1 MQTPQPVVISL
12 YQAHKKLYPKSVHG
26 LFARWRWAAVWFTQL
41 LYYGL
46 VWMPWGDRPAVL
58 FDLGARKFHI
68 FGLVLYPQDFIY
80 LTVLLVISA
89 YALFFFTA
97 IAGRLWCGYAC
108 PQTVYTEMFLWIEQK
123 IEGDRSA
130 RIRLD
135 QSPWTPHKAR
145 AKLGKHALWLALAL
159 WTGITFVGYFV
170 PIRDL
175 LLEILTLEID
185 GWSAFWVLF
194 YSFATWGNAGFMREQ
209 VCKYMCPYARFQS
222 VMFDKD
228 TLVVTYDPQRG
239 EPRGARRKSERCA
252 PAPAT
257 AATAATGATGAT
269 AATAATPAIPATP
282 ATAALQPAERRGD
295 CIDCG
300 VCVHVCPTG
309 IDIRK
314 GLQYECIGCAACID
328 GCNEVMDK
336 VGLPRGL
343 IRYSTENAIEGRVAD
358 KDIPVRMFRPRI
370 IVYGVTLVAIS
381 AALLVALNLRT
392 PFKADILRDRGSLAR
407 ELAGGVIENSYRIQL
422 INAAEH
428 PVSYTL
434 RASGLEA
441 IEVFPAEIRVDAAS
455 TRLVAIAIH
464 APGDKVPAGSSKI
477 LLEITAADPSGT
489 VFEKTTFYGPR
500 RAP

>member
-1 MQTPQPVVISL
+1 MHSPQPVVINL
-12 YQAHKKLYPKSVHG
+12 YQAQKKLYPKAVHG
-26 LFARWRWAAVWFTQL
+26 VFARWRWAAVWLTQL

-46 VWMPWGDRPAVL
+46 VWLPWGDRPAVL
-58 FDLGARKFHI
+58 FDLGARKFYI

-80 LTVLLVISA
+80 LTALLVISA
-89 YALFFFTA
+89 YGLFFFTA

-108 PQTVYTEMFLWIEQK
+108 PQTVYTEIFLWIEQK
-123 IEGDRSA
+123 IEGERSA

-135 QSPWTPHKAR
+135 QSPWSLHKAR
-145 AKLGKHALWLALAL
+145 VKLTKHALWLALAL
-159 WTGITFVGYFV
+159 WTGISFVGYFV

-175 LLEILTLEID
+175 LREILSFEID

-228 TLVVTYDPQRG
+228 TLVVTYDPERG
-239 EPRGARRKSERCA
+239 EPRGARRKSELHTNSTLA
-252 PAPAT
+252 
-257 AATAATGATGAT
+257 
-269 AATAATPAIPATP
+269 
-282 ATAALQPAERRGD
+282 QPPQERRGD

-300 VCVHVCPTG
+300 VCVQVCPTG

-328 GCNEVMDK
+328 GCDDVMDK
-336 VGLPRGL
+336 VGFPRGL
-343 IRYSTENAIEGRVAD
+343 IRYSTENAIEGKVAE
-358 KDIPVRMFRPRI
+358 KDILARMFRPRI
-370 IVYGVTLVAIS
+370 IVYGVILIAVS
-381 AALLVALNLRT
+381 GALLLAVGLRT

-407 ELAGGVIENSYRIQL
+407 ELAGGVIENNYRIQL

-428 PVSYTL
+428 PVTYTL
-434 RASGLEA
+434 KASGLPGL
-441 IEVFPAEIRVDAAS
+441 EVNPAEIRVDAAS
-455 TRLVAIAIH
+455 TRLAALAIL
-464 APGDKVPAGSSKI
+464 APGDTVPAGSSPI
-477 LLEITAADPSGT
+477 VLEIVANDQSGT
-489 VFEKTTFYGPR
+489 VLEKTTFYGPR